1 MGGPHDV
8 VVVGSLNVDYR
19 VEVPHR
25 PDAGETVVGGNVQRL
40 PGGKGAN
47 QAVAVAHAGGSVA
60 MVGDVGDDP
69 DADLILQALDGHGVD
84 VRHVRRLPGTRTGN
98 AYILVTPDGENSIV
112 VAPGANHR
120 VDTARAVQVVDELA
134 PAVVLLQGELRADAT
149 AAVLAGAHG
158 RPRHVVLN
166 LAPVMSLPDAS
177 HRHWDTLVVN
187 AGEAAQLLDAGP
199 LDQAA
204 LPDAARA
211 LRRREEQAVVITLGP
226 LGAIGADSAG
236 TVRVPAPRVDV
247 VDTTGAGDAFVGAFA
262 LRRARGD
269 DLRAAVEHAV
279 AAGARAVGYAG
290 AQPRP
295 APRR

>member
-25 PDAGETVVGGNVQRL
+25 PDAGETVVGGMSNACR
-40 PGGKGAN
+40 
-47 QAVAVAHAGGSVA
+47 AGRARTRRWRSLTPEGSVA

-69 DADLILQALDGHGVD
+69 DADLILEALDGHGVD

-158 RPRHVVLN
+158 RPGTWSSTWPPSRRCPMRRTGIGTRWSSTP
-166 LAPVMSLPDAS
+166 AKRRSCWTPVRSIRRPCRTPPVPCD
-177 HRHWDTLVVN
+177 
-187 AGEAAQLLDAGP
+187 GE
-199 LDQAA
+199 
-204 LPDAARA
+204 RS
-211 LRRREEQAVVITLGP
+211 RRW
-226 LGAIGADSAG
+226 
-236 TVRVPAPRVDV
+236 
-247 VDTTGAGDAFVGAFA
+247 
-262 LRRARGD
+262 
-269 DLRAAVEHAV
+269 
-279 AAGARAVGYAG
+279 
-290 AQPRP
+290 
-295 APRR
+295 